1 MSKQNMSKGNPA
13 VRPSNGAKGAPNR
26 PATRSAVPPP
36 PSTAKKNGAATRP
49 GPGSAQA
56 STRQASARPMRT
68 ATGRANQ
75 VPAKRKTGFRL
86 RPLDI
91 ALVVAGV
98 LVIAF
103 IVFSALQAP
112 AQSIDPNA
120 QITSSGTPV
129 AMSSAAP
136 DFTLPGI
143 DGQTYT
149 LSSFKGKPVV
159 LEFMATWCPH
169 CQADAPMMNQL
180 DAAYKSKGVQTFG
193 INATP
198 YSHNHE
204 QSGHEKDPVSTND
217 LKWFHDT
224 YSVTFPMLFDKTLK
238 SSNDYQ
244 VVSYPTIYIVDQNGK
259 IAFQPPAT
267 SIPDYSTLSGALDK
281 LLAAK

>member
-1 MSKQNMSKGNPA
+1 MSKQNISKGNPA
-13 VRPSNGAKGAPNR
+13 VRPPSGTKGAPNR

-36 PSTAKKNGAATRP
+36 PPTAKKNGTPSRP
-49 GPGSAQA
+49 GSGSAQA
-56 STRQASARPMRT
+56 ATRQAAARPMRT
-68 ATGRANQ
+68 AAGRAAQ

-91 ALVVAGV
+91 ALVLAGV
-98 LVIAF
+98 IVIAF

-112 AQSIDPNA
+112 VQSIDPNA
-120 QITSSGTPV
+120 QITANGTPV
-129 AMSSAAP
+129 AMGSAGP
-136 DFTLPGI
+136 DFSLPGI

-180 DAAYKSKGVQTFG
+180 DAAYKSKGVQIFG

-198 YSHNHE
+198 FSHNHE
-204 QSGHEKDPVSTND
+204 QSGHETDPVSTND

-224 YSVTFPMLFDKTLK
+224 YSVTFPMLFDKALK
-238 SSNDYQ
+238 SANDYQ

-259 IAFQPPAT
+259 ITFQPPAT
-267 SIPDYSTLSGALDK
+267 SIPDYNTLSGALDK

>member
-1 MSKQNMSKGNPA
+1 MSKQNISKGNPA

-26 PATRSAVPPP
+26 QAARSAVPPAP
-36 PSTAKKNGAATRP
+36 TTAKKSGAASRP
-49 GPGSAQA
+49 GPAQTT
-56 STRQASARPMRT
+56 TRQAATRPMRT
-68 ATGRANQ
+68 ATGRATQ

-91 ALVVAGV
+91 GLLLAGV
-98 LVIAF
+98 LVVAF
-103 IVFSALQAP
+103 IVLSALHAP
-112 AQSIDPNA
+112 VQSIDPNA
-120 QITSSGTPV
+120 KLTASGTPV
-129 AMSSAAP
+129 AMGSAAP
-136 DFTLPGI
+136 NFTLPAL

-169 CQADAPMMNQL
+169 CQDEAPVIDQL
-180 DAAYKSKGVQTFG
+180 DAAYKAKGVQIFD

-198 YSHNHE
+198 YDHNY
-204 QSGHEKDPVSTND
+204 EKTQVKNPATMDD

-224 YSVTFPMLFDKTLK
+224 YSITFPMLFDKTLN
-238 SSNDYQ
+238 SANDYQ

-259 IAFQPPAT
+259 IAFQPPT
-267 SIPDYSTLSGALDK
+267 DSIPDYNTLSGALDK